1 LESETILKR
10 LIENMWVGKD
20 KERREPL
27 SFLSNERAV
36 VSGINGVGGE
46 EGEKEGTGQLHMWPI
61 E

>member
-1 LESETILKR
+1 
-10 LIENMWVGKD
+10 MWVGKD

-27 SFLSNERAV
+27 NFLSNERAV